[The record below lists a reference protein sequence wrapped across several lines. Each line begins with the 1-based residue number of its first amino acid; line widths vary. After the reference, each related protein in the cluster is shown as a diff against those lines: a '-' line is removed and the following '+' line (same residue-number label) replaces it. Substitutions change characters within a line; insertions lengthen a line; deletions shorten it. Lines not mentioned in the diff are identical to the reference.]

1 MKLRNALLLST
12 MTLCLLTPATV
23 QAYVSYGDIYA
34 DAVSESCARH
44 DRMLQNNEISQ
55 SSYNAIGYA
64 LSDITGDGLCE
75 LIVRQVTGKHWAE
88 YWVYTT
94 DGSSA
99 YKMGEFGCDARTDK
113 SMYGYLKGVI
123 YEEVYKGYLK
133 LGIVE
138 WDGNSLTD
146 RTIYEGRYDRDG
158 YEPTIPDLTEYYD
171 SDRLLDEIDD
181 FETLTWSTR
190 VGDTSSNSGSNKSTV
205 NTPTDSRYDLNRYGY
220 KTVVTGGKG
229 ALVFQDGPNGAFMND
244 YQFNEGD
251 QIYVN
256 LDWRKDGYAIA
267 YQNGTYGYVDA
278 AYIDWTNSW
287 TGSNYSTAGSG
298 SYSSKKDLSNYGYR
312 TVVTNGRGALV
323 FQDAPNG
330 AFMYDYQFNDGD
342 SIYVNLDWRQDG
354 YAIACQ
360 NGVYGYVDASY
371 INWNSS
377 GSGSG
382 AGSSRTNLSNFG
394 YRTVNTKGRGALV
407 FQTEPDGSFMY
418 DYQFDDGDEIY
429 VNLNWRQDGYA
440 IACKNGVYGYVD
452 ASYISW

>member
-1 MKLRNALLLST
+1 MKLRNVLLLSA
-12 MTLCLLTPATV
+12 MTLGLLTPATAH
-23 QAYVSYGDIYA
+23 AYVSYGDIYA

-55 SSYNAIGYA
+55 SSYNSIGYA

-88 YWVYTT
+88 YWLYTT

-113 SMYGYLKGVI
+113 SLYGYLKGLI
-123 YEEVYKGYLK
+123 YEEVYKGYLR
-133 LGIVE
+133 LGIAE
-138 WDGNSLTD
+138 WDGNKLTD
-146 RTIYEGRYDRDG
+146 RTIYEGKYDRDG
-158 YEPTIPDLTEYYD
+158 YEPTIPDLYEYYD

-190 VGDTSSNSGSNKSTV
+190 VGDTSSGSSGQSKTAV

-251 QIYVN
+251 Q
-256 LDWRKDGYAIA
+256 
-267 YQNGTYGYVDA
+267 
-278 AYIDWTNSW
+278 
-287 TGSNYSTAGSG
+287 
-298 SYSSKKDLSNYGYR
+298 
-312 TVVTNGRGALV
+312 
-323 FQDAPNG
+323 
-330 AFMYDYQFNDGD
+330 
-342 SIYVNLDWRQDG
+342 IYVNLDWRQDG

-418 DYQFDDGDEIY
+418 DYQFNDGDEIY
-429 VNLNWRQDGYA
+429 VNINWRQDGYA